1 MRGKIF
7 RSTFLV
13 AAVVFLSCIVLFMAA
28 LYGYFDEV
36 QHKQLRSELTFAAKA
51 VDEEGVDYLK
61 NFDINDDRLTLVAPD
76 GSVIYDTWTDADK
89 LENHGKREEIAD
101 AFEKGTGESSRYSAT
116 FMEETLYYAKELSS
130 GDVLR
135 ISTSR
140 MTIPSLILGMLQ
152 PICVIIFIAL
162 ILSIILSARIAKQI
176 ARPLNDLDLDRPLEN
191 EVYDEIAP
199 MLTKIE
205 QGRREIAQRKDELKK
220 KEEEFDAVTQS
231 MDEGLV
237 LLNGEQEVLTIN
249 PAARKFYGTDSRCIG
264 DKFFTLDR
272 DTETNEM
279 IEAALKNGAAER
291 IKERCGREYQMHASS
306 IRSEDQAIGIALLIF
321 DITERAFAERNR
333 REFAA
338 NVSHELKSPLHSI
351 MGSAELI
358 KDGLIKQEDLSKFGG
373 LIYKEA
379 ARLVTLI
386 DDIIRLSKLDEKTNL
401 PTEEIKLKTLVE
413 EEIKLLKPAADEKKV
428 TLVTTGDEVTCSSSR
443 QLLHEVVYNLCDNA
457 IKYNK
462 VGGSVTVMISERDGI
477 VRLSV
482 EDTGIGIPEEHQA
495 RIFERFYR
503 VDKSH
508 SRESGGTGL
517 GLSIVKHAVRY
528 IGGEI
533 SLESR
538 EGEGTKITVTFP
550 ADLEA

>member
-13 AAVVFLSCIVLFMAA
+13 AAVVFLSCIALFMAA

-51 VDEEGVDYLK
+51 VDTEGVDYLK
-61 NFDINDDRLTLVAPD
+61 NFDMNDDRLTLVAPD
-76 GSVIYDTWTDADK
+76 GSVIYDTWTDASK
-89 LENHGKREEIAD
+89 LENHGSREEIED
-101 AFEKGTGESSRYSAT
+101 AFNKGTGESSRYSAT
-116 FMEETLYYAKELSS
+116 FTEETLYYAEKLSS

-140 MTIPSLILGMLQ
+140 MTILSLLLGMLQ
-152 PICVIIFIAL
+152 PICVVIFIAL
-162 ILSIILSARIAKQI
+162 ILSIVLSARIARQI
-176 ARPLNDLDLDRPLEN
+176 AKPLNDLDLDRPLEN

-237 LLNGEQEVLTIN
+237 LLNGDQKVLTIN

-272 DTETNEM
+272 DVETNEM
-279 IEAALKNGAAER
+279 IEEALEKGAAER
-291 IKERCGREYQMHASS
+291 IKERGGREYQMHASS
-306 IRSEDQAIGIALLIF
+306 IRSEDQTVGIALLIF

-358 KDGLIKQEDLSKFGG
+358 KDGLIKKEDLSRFGG
-373 LIYKEA
+373 LIHKEA

-386 DDIIRLSKLDEKTNL
+386 DDIIRLSKLDEKTDL
-401 PTEEIKLKTLVE
+401 PTEEIKLKALVE
-413 EEIKLLKPAADEKKV
+413 EEIKSLVPVAEEMDVKIRAA
-428 TLVTTGDEVTCSSSR
+428 GDEVTCMSSR
-443 QLLHEVVYNLCDNA
+443 QLLHEIVYNLCDNA

-462 VGGSVTVMISERDGI
+462 VGGSVTVTTSECEGVI
-477 VRLSV
+477 QLSV

-528 IGGEI
+528 IGGDV
-533 SLESR
+533 SLESK
-538 EGEGTKITVTFP
+538 EGEGTKITVSFP
-550 ADLEA
+550 ADLRA